1 MAAPLL
7 LGLLL
12 WQAARHPGTGW
23 TYYFPANP
31 LVVALLFAAL
41 LALWLG
47 PGLMLLRWGYKK

>member
-1 MAAPLL
+1 L

-23 TYYFPANP
+23 TCYFPANP